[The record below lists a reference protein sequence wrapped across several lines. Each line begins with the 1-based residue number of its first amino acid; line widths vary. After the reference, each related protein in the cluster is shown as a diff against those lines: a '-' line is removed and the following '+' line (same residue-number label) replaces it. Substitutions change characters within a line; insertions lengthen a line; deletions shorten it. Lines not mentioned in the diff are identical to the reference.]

1 MNRFVSTMASI
12 AMTQAAT
19 IPATAQPT
27 TTQITTGMTTFGGE
41 GIIENFTGSETLSET
56 GSGTANWMVEYEK
69 FFNDENNFD
78 FQGFLKNL
86 KTDEKDD
93 FMSFVTSNVIL
104 E

>member
-19 IPATAQPT
+19 IPATAQAT
-27 TTQITTGMTTFGGE
+27 TTQATTGMTTFGGE
-41 GIIENFTGSETLSET
+41 GIIGDSTGSDT
-56 GSGTANWMVEYEK
+56 GNWMVEYEK

-86 KTDEKDD
+86 KTDEKDE

>member
-19 IPATAQPT
+19 IPATAQAT
-27 TTQITTGMTTFGGE
+27 TTQATTGMTTVGGE
-41 GIIENFTGSETLSET
+41 GILGNFTGSETGSET
-56 GSGTANWMVEYEK
+56 GNWMVEYEK

-93 FMSFVTSNVIL
+93 FMSFVTSNIVL

>member
-19 IPATAQPT
+19 IPATTQPT
-27 TTQITTGMTTFGGE
+27 ATQVTIAMETEMTTFGGE
-41 GIIENFTGSETLSET
+41 GIIGDSTGSDT
-56 GSGTANWMVEYEK
+56 GNWMVEYEK

-78 FQGFLKNL
+78 YQGFLKNL